1 MREPEFFR
9 FIYRPMK
16 KLIISSIAVA
26 TLSLAFV
33 APSFAS
39 EADAGLVDFGRL
51 VPSTHGQFVELN
63 LSQGML
69 KFAAKIA
76 SFQDSD
82 AADLI
87 GNLRQIRINVVG
99 TDDSNRADTVGKI
112 RALSHK
118 LESEGWT
125 QVATIR
131 DGTGGGDVNVHV
143 KQHGTDDI
151 DGVVVTVLNE
161 NGEVVFINVVGNIS
175 ADKLGVIAEKL
186 GIDQLRNLKLKDIR
200 KQHGKEV

>member
-1 MREPEFFR
+1 
-9 FIYRPMK
+9 MK

-112 RALSHK
+112 RAISHK

>member
-1 MREPEFFR
+1 
-9 FIYRPMK
+9 MK

-151 DGVVVTVLNE
+151 DGVVVTVSNE

>member
-1 MREPEFFR
+1 
-9 FIYRPMK
+9 MK

>member
-1 MREPEFFR
+1 
-9 FIYRPMK
+9 MK
-16 KLIISSIAVA
+16 NLIIFSIAVA

-33 APSFAS
+33 VSSFAG
-39 EADAGLVDFGRL
+39 ETDAGLVDFGRL
-51 VPSTHGQFVELN
+51 APSAHGQFVELN

-76 SFQDSD
+76 SCQDSD
-82 AADLI
+82 AAELI

-131 DGTGGGDVNVHV
+131 DGRGGGDVNVHV
-143 KQHGTDDI
+143 KQHGDDII

-161 NGEVVFINVVGNIS
+161 NGEAVFINVVGNIS

-186 GIDQLRNLKLKDIR
+186 GINQLRNLKVKDSA
-200 KQHGKEV
+200 KQKNKEI